1 MNHENPRNL
10 AKPVAAALEETG
22 QQVADMDT
30 VAAEKDVQSTAVAA
44 VSSEEAPAPPA
55 AMPALV
61 LEQQE
66 ATRLVQLRRRSLA
79 DSLIT
84 ITLGDIISG
93 AGDKDLQIM
102 TDLRRKTATVSQDIT
117 KVVIKVAAKS
127 GIAVRGAA
135 FEADFDLAARK
146 ATI

>member
-10 AKPVAAALEETG
+10 AKSVAAALEETG

-30 VAAEKDVQSTAVAA
+30 VAAEKDLQSTAVAA

-66 ATRLVQLRRRSLA
+66 AA
-79 DSLIT
+79 
-84 ITLGDIISG
+84 
-93 AGDKDLQIM
+93 
-102 TDLRRKTATVSQDIT
+102 
-117 KVVIKVAAKS
+117 
-127 GIAVRGAA
+127 
-135 FEADFDLAARK
+135 
-146 ATI
+146 